1 MEVTINGVPIP
12 FSMKVGDAG
21 EAFFVFE
28 TDDDDVPADLI
39 TSPILEAVKDGLAN
53 GNAQR
58 GRVGPVEEGAGGVD
72 DGLDSEDILG
82 VSGLLS
88 SSQFII

>member
-58 GRVGPVEEGAGGVD
+58 GRVGPVEEGADGV
-72 DGLDSEDILG
+72 DGLDSKDILG